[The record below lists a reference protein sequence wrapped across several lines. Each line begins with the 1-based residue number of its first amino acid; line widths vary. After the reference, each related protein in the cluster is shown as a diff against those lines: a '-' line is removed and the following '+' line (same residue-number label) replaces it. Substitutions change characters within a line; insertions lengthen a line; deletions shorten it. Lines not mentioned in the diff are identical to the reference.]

1 MIVSHSASLLHDSSQ
16 SVACIGGDLPAQA
29 ESCSQGEA
37 LSELPGKS
45 WLGVQQVQQKGQTNQ
60 ASFAGNDWLSM
71 SWSSILETIEMASL

>member
-16 SVACIGGDLPAQA
+16 SVACIGDLSAQA
-29 ESCSQGEA
+29 ERCSQGEA
-37 LSELPGKS
+37 LSELTRKS